1 MESRHAQRKNEHL
14 SLAAKYYDEAHCNH
28 YFDQV
33 RLIHDSLPEI
43 ATDDVD
49 MHVQLADD
57 LEIEQPFYIEAMTGG
72 SEQAYKINQ
81 QLARLAK
88 KHHLAM
94 ATGSLSIISKDPAA
108 FSSFDVVREEN
119 PDGIV
124 FANLSATASSELA
137 REVIDMLHADA
148 LELHVNAAQEL
159 IMPEGDRDFNWLDNI
174 QSLVSELDVPVI
186 VKEVGFG
193 MSKTTIAKLQTHDV
207 HLINVSGR
215 GGTNFAAIE
224 NRRNHDVNFTSLLG
238 WGQTTP
244 ESLLEA
250 HAIRR
255 GRTEIIASGGVVS
268 PLDVIKCGV
277 LGARAVGVAGYFLN
291 VLQHDGY
298 DALDRELTEWSTIT
312 RRLLALLGCRSF
324 AELSRVEYVLGSELL
339 SYAQQ
344 RHLR

>member
-14 SLAAKYYDEAHCNH
+14 SLAAKYYDQVHQHH

-33 RLIHDSLPEI
+33 RLIHDSLPEMT
-43 ATDDVD
+43 TDDVD

-57 LEIEQPFYIEAMTGG
+57 LEIEQPYYIEAMTGG

-81 QLARLAK
+81 QLARLAH

-94 ATGSLSIISKDPAA
+94 ATGSLSIINKDPAA
-108 FSSFDVVREEN
+108 FSSFDVIREEN
-119 PDGIV
+119 PTGVV
-124 FANLSATASSELA
+124 FANLSASASLDQAEQ
-137 REVIDMLHADA
+137 VIDLLHANA

-174 QSLVSELDVPVI
+174 QYLVSELDVPVI

-224 NRRNHDVNFTSLLG
+224 NRRNHDVDFASLLS

-244 ESLLEA
+244 QSLLEA
-250 HAIRR
+250 HSIRR

-291 VLQHDGY
+291 ILQHDGY
-298 DALDRELTEWSTIT
+298 DALDQCLTEWDTIT
-312 RRLLALLGCRSF
+312 KRLLALLGCRNF
-324 AELSRVEYVLGSELL
+324 AELSRVEYVLGNDLL

>member
-14 SLAAKYYDEAHCNH
+14 SLAAKYYDQVHRH

-33 RLIHDSLPEI
+33 RLIHDSLPEMT
-43 ATDDVD
+43 TDEVNFQ
-49 MHVQLADD
+49 VQLADD
-57 LEIEQPFYIEAMTGG
+57 LTINCPFYIEAMTGG
-72 SEQAYKINQ
+72 SDQALKINR
-81 QLARLAK
+81 QLAQLAH
-88 KHHLAM
+88 KHQLAM
-94 ATGSLSIISKDPAA
+94 ATGSLSILKKDPAA
-108 FSSFDVVREEN
+108 AASFAVIREEN

-124 FANLSATASSELA
+124 FANLSASANVEQA
-137 REVIDMLHADA
+137 QAAIDLLQANA
-148 LELHVNAAQEL
+148 LELHINAAQEL

-174 QSLVSELDVPVI
+174 QYLVGELDIPVI

-224 NRRNHDVNFTSLLG
+224 NRRNHDIDFTSLLD

-250 HAIRR
+250 HSIRR
-255 GRTEIIASGGVVS
+255 GRTEIIASGGITT
-268 PLDVIKCGV
+268 PLDVIKAGV

-291 VLQHDGY
+291 ILQHEGY
-298 DALDRELTEWSTIT
+298 DALDQKLTEWQVIVK
-312 RRLLALLGCRSF
+312 RLLALLGCRSF
-324 AELSRVEYVLGSELL
+324 ADLSRVEYVLGTDLL
-339 SYAQQ
+339 SYARQ
-344 RHLR
+344 RHLH

>member
-14 SLAAKYYDEAHCNH
+14 SLAAKYYDQVHRH

-33 RLIHDSLPEI
+33 RLIHDSLPEMS
-43 ATDDVD
+43 TDDVD
-49 MHVQLADD
+49 LHVQLADN
-57 LEIEQPFYIEAMTGG
+57 LKIENPFYIEAMTGG
-72 SEQAYKINQ
+72 SEQALKVNR
-81 QLARLAK
+81 QLAQLAH

-94 ATGSLSIISKDPAA
+94 ATGSLSIISKDPQAYA
-108 FSSFDVVREEN
+108 SFDVIREEN
-119 PDGIV
+119 PDGII
-124 FANLSATASSELA
+124 FANLSANATLDQAQEAISL
-137 REVIDMLHADA
+137 LHADA
-148 LELHVNAAQEL
+148 LELHINAAQEL

-174 QSLVSELDVPVI
+174 QYLVSELDIPVI

-224 NRRNHDVNFTSLLG
+224 NRRNHDIDFASLLD

-244 ESLLEA
+244 EALLEA
-250 HAIRR
+250 HSSRR
-255 GRTEIIASGGVVS
+255 GKTEIIASGGIIS
-268 PLDVIKCGV
+268 PLDVIKAGV

-291 VLQHDGY
+291 VLQRDGY
-298 DALDRELTEWSTIT
+298 ERLDQILSEWIVIVK
-312 RRLLALLGCRSF
+312 RLLALLGCASF
-324 AELSRVEYVLGSELL
+324 TDLSRVDYVLGTDLL
-339 SYAQQ
+339 SYARQ

>member
-14 SLAAKYYDEAHCNH
+14 SLAAKYYNQVHHH

-33 RLIHDSLPEI
+33 RLIHDSLPELS
-43 ATDDVD
+43 TDDVD
-49 MHVQLADD
+49 LHVQLADN
-57 LEIEQPFYIEAMTGG
+57 LTIENPFYIEAMTGG
-72 SEQAYKINQ
+72 SAQALKINR
-81 QLARLAK
+81 QLAQLAH
-88 KHHLAM
+88 KHHLPM
-94 ATGSLSIISKDPAA
+94 ATGSLSIINKDPQAYA
-108 FSSFDVVREEN
+108 SFDVIREEN
-119 PDGIV
+119 PDGII
-124 FANLSATASSELA
+124 FANLSANATLEQAQEAISL
-137 REVIDMLHADA
+137 LHANA
-148 LELHVNAAQEL
+148 LELHINAAQEL

-174 QSLVSELDVPVI
+174 QYLVSELNIPVI

-224 NRRNHDVNFTSLLG
+224 NRRNHDLNFESLLD

-250 HAIRR
+250 HSIRR
-255 GRTEIIASGGVVS
+255 GKTEIIASGGIIS
-268 PLDVIKCGV
+268 PLDVIKAGV

-291 VLQHDGY
+291 ILQQDGY
-298 DALDRELTEWSTIT
+298 EQLDQTLNEWKIIIK
-312 RRLLALLGCRSF
+312 RLLALLGCVSF
-324 AELSRVEYVLGSELL
+324 TELSRVEYVLGTDLL
-339 SYAQQ
+339 SYARQ